1 VAVFPEPLRIERK
14 EIRRMTGVVKWF
26 NDAKG
31 YGFIQTEAGND
42 VFVHY
47 SAIEGSGY
55 KSLREGQRVQ
65 FDVVMQ
71 QGRERAAN
79 VLPL

>member
-1 VAVFPEPLRIERK
+1 
-14 EIRRMTGVVKWF
+14 MTGVVKWF

-47 SAIEGSGY
+47 SAIEGGGY
-55 KSLREGQRVQ
+55 KSLREGQNVQ
-65 FDVVMQ
+65 FDVVLQ

-79 VLPL
+79 VRPL